1 VEIEMAMSFLG
12 RRASRH
18 QSGQSAFTLV
28 ELLVVIAIIGV
39 LVALLLPA
47 VQAAREAARRMQC
60 TNNLKQVALGLLN
73 YENAKKSLPGGSS
86 YDWWGPAGTTKNN
99 YSRWVPVVLPYMEQ
113 QTVSARINLKV
124 PLATGANYDIVKSVV
139 LPVFICPSDPLAAS
153 PILSQRRASGDNP
166 ETCQGL
172 WYKTSMGPTV
182 PDRCDFITGLLPAE
196 AALRCMGT
204 DYGSTLKDAAG
215 TIVTR
220 FPAPCFAPSARVGCP
235 DTDHCTGA
243 MCRTLIGVPLKR
255 ITDGVS
261 NTFLLGE
268 TLPSH
273 SQYNCLFCENFAI
286 SSTQIRMNNMESE
299 FDDSGSTI
307 LNSNHHRTTG
317 FKSLHPGGAHFA
329 LIDGSVHFIS
339 ETIGEDIYAAYGSK
353 AGGETVQGVQN

>member
-1 VEIEMAMSFLG
+1 MG
-12 RRASRH
+12 RPSRRL
-18 QSGQSAFTLV
+18 AFTLV

-47 VQAAREAARRMQC
+47 VQAAREAARRSQC
-60 TNNLKQVALGLLN
+60 ANNTRQIALALLN
-73 YENAKKSLPGGSS
+73 YEDANKSLPGGSS
-86 YDWWGPAGTTKNN
+86 YDWWGPAGAVKND
-99 YSRWVPVVLPYMEQ
+99 YSRWVPVVLPFMEQ
-113 QTVSARINLKV
+113 GAVSDRIDLTV
-124 PLATGANYDIVKSVV
+124 PLATGRNYDFVKSVV
-139 LPVFICPSDPLAAS
+139 LPVFICPSDPISAS

-182 PDRCDFITGLLPAE
+182 PDTCDFITGLLPNE

-204 DYGSTLKDAAG
+204 DYGSTLRNAAG
-215 TIVTR
+215 AIITR
-220 FPAPCFAPSARVGCP
+220 FPAPCFAPGARFGCP

-243 MCRTLIGVPLKR
+243 MCRTLIGVPLRR
-255 ITDGVS
+255 ITDGTS

-268 TLPSH
+268 TLPGH

-286 SSTQIRMNNMESE
+286 ASTQIRMNNMESE

-329 LIDGSVHFIS
+329 LIDASVHFIS

-353 AGGETVQGVQN
+353 AGGETATGVQN